1 MGCGMTIA
9 GAESFRI
16 LSQSRKDGDK
26 KKGKWRPKRLSLNS
40 TTSSTPFDPNLVEGQ
55 EGK

>member
-16 LSQSRKDGDK
+16 ISQSRKDGDK
-26 KKGKWRPKRLSLNS
+26 KKGNGDPKDSH
-40 TTSSTPFDPNLVEGQ
+40 
-55 EGK
+55 